1 MAEVICGADPTQ
13 GGLNTVHVK
22 KGTINKL
29 YVDAEISEGTKTIG
43 NVKIL
48 DATTAKKVNVAEDGG
63 KNAIYVR
70 SNSLANTLL
79 QTQQQTNLTDISDKL
94 TTTNTSL
101 SDISLKVTKEV
112 VKKIYVFQKVTNT
125 YAFGS
130 NNLEYLLMENPSPSN
145 LINGID
151 FFTPNSFSNMNTASV
166 YDMVFVCTE
175 KTSKSITHLVR
186 GVITIGVK
194 RNTTTGTVHVDKINM
209 NIGYIDNTGNFTPRY
224 NADATCVFSTESQAY
239 VDLCLQDFV
248 GITNDYS
255 LIDKRFAVKVNIFAH
270 VNSANTIGQLGMYY
284 TRGSADSYVEVE
296 LK

>member
-13 GGLNTVHVK
+13 GGLNSVHVK

-29 YVDAEISEGTKTIG
+29 YVDAEISGVAKTIG
-43 NVKIL
+43 NVKIE
-48 DATTAKKVNVAEDGG
+48 DATTAKKVNVTEDGG
-63 KNAIYVR
+63 KNAIYVC
-70 SNSLANTLL
+70 SNSLATVAL
-79 QTQQQTNLTDISDKL
+79 QNQQQIHLTNISNKS
-94 TTTNTSL
+94 NIISESL
-101 SDISLKVTKEV
+101 SEINLKVTKEV

-145 LINGID
+145 LINGVD
-151 FFTPNSFSNMNTASV
+151 FFALDPFSNPITASV
-166 YDMVFVCTE
+166 YDVVFVCTE
-175 KTSKSITHLVR
+175 KTTKSITHSVR

-194 RNTTTGTVHVDKINM
+194 RVSGNGAVHVDKINM
-209 NIGYIDNTGNFTPRY
+209 NIGYIDNAGAFIPSY
-224 NADATCVFSTESQAY
+224 NADATCIFSTESIDY

-248 GITNDYS
+248 GITNDYP
-255 LIDKRFAVKVNIFAH
+255 LVDKRFAVKVKIFAH
-270 VNSANTIGQLGMYY
+270 VDATTTSGQLGVYH

>member
-13 GGLNTVHVK
+13 GGLNSVHVK

-43 NVKIL
+43 NVKIE
-48 DATTAKKVNVAEDGG
+48 DATTAIKANVEADGQ

-70 SNSLANTLL
+70 SNSLSTLAL
-79 QTQQQTNLTDISDKL
+79 QNEQQAKL
-94 TTTNTSL
+94 TNISSKLSTINTSL
-101 SDISLKVTKEV
+101 SEINVKVTKEV
-112 VKKIYVFQKVTNT
+112 VRKIYVFQKVANPYVFGVDNT
-125 YAFGS
+125 R
-130 NNLEYLLMENPSPSN
+130 LLMENPSPSN
-145 LINGID
+145 LINGVD
-151 FFTPNSFSNMNTASV
+151 FFASDSFSNINSTSV

-175 KTSKSITHLVR
+175 KTDKSITHVVR
-186 GVITIGVK
+186 SVITIGIK
-194 RNTTTGTVHVDKINM
+194 RNSGIGTVNFDKINIS
-209 NIGYIDNTGNFTPRY
+209 IGYIDNTGNFTPRY
-224 NADATCVFSTESQAY
+224 NADATHAFSTQSQTY

-255 LIDKRFAVKVNIFAH
+255 LVNKRFAVNVKVFAH
-270 VNSANTIGQLGMYY
+270 VDATTTSGQLGMYH

>member
-13 GGLNTVHVK
+13 GGLNSVHVK

-29 YVDAEISEGTKTIG
+29 YVDAEISGGTQTIG

-48 DATTAKKVNVAEDGG
+48 DATTTKKVNVEADGG

-70 SNSLANTLL
+70 SNSLSTLAL
-79 QTQQQTNLTDISDKL
+79 QNQHQTKLTDISNKL

-101 SDISLKVTKEV
+101 SDISVKVTKEI
-112 VKKIYVFQKVTNT
+112 VKKIYVFQQVTNP
-125 YAFGS
+125 YVFGG
-130 NNLEYLLMENPSPSN
+130 NKTYLLMENPSPSN
-145 LINGID
+145 LINGVD
-151 FFTPNSFSNMNTASV
+151 FSASLPFTNSATTSV
-166 YDMVFVCTE
+166 YDEVFVCTE
-175 KTSKSITHLVR
+175 KTDKSITHSVR

-194 RNTTTGTVHVDKINM
+194 RTSTDGTVYFDKINM
-209 NIGYIDNTGNFTPRY
+209 NIGYINSAGTFTSVY
-224 NADATCVFSTESQAY
+224 NADATHAFSTTSETY

-255 LIDKRFAVKVNIFAH
+255 LADKRFAVKVSIFAH
-270 VNSANTIGQLGMYY
+270 VDSADTTGQVGMYH

-296 LK
+296 LKS

>member
-70 SNSLANTLL
+70 SNSLSTLAL
-79 QTQQQTNLTDISDKL
+79 QNQQQAKL
-94 TTTNTSL
+94 TEISGKLITTNTSL
-101 SDISLKVTKEV
+101 SDISVKVTKEV
-112 VKKIYVFQKVTNT
+112 VKKIYVFQQVTNP
-125 YAFGS
+125 YVFGS
-130 NNLEYLLMENPSPSN
+130 NNLQYLLMENPSPSN
-145 LINGID
+145 LINGVD
-151 FFTPNSFSNMNTASV
+151 FFASDEFSNTASASV
-166 YDMVFVCTE
+166 YDKVFVCTE
-175 KTSKSITHLVR
+175 KTNKSITHSVR

-194 RNTTTGTVHVDKINM
+194 RNSTDGTVYFNKIKM
-209 NIGYIDNTGNFTPRY
+209 NIGYVNSAGIFTSVY
-224 NADATCVFSTESQAY
+224 DADATHTVSTTSETY
-239 VDLCLQDFV
+239 VELCLQDFV
-248 GITNDYS
+248 GIANDYS
-255 LIDKRFAVKVNIFAH
+255 LTNRRFAVRVKIFAH
-270 VNSANTIGQLGMYY
+270 VNPEGTVGQLGMYH

-296 LK
+296 LV